1 MKRLLTIVGPTAVG
15 KSELAMSLA
24 QHFPIEIINAD
35 SRQIYRYM
43 SIGTGKPTQTD
54 RELVPHHL
62 IDIVDPDQDFNLA
75 LYLRLAAEKIY
86 SIQQNDKLPV
96 LVGGSGLYVWSI
108 VEGWE
113 IPQVPPDYRLRQELE
128 IIANQKGS
136 QFLHKTLQQVDE
148 IAASKIHPNNTRRIV
163 RALEIYYK
171 TEQLPS
177 KLCRKEQPEFSTLI
191 IGLTVERDE
200 LYRMIHQ
207 RITKMIQQG
216 LVREVERLSQM
227 GYKYS
232 LPSMSSI
239 GYNQIYQ
246 FLKGQLTLPTAV
258 EKIKSET
265 HRLARHQYA
274 WFHLNDKRIQWIDIS
289 QCGVKKKAIK
299 LIESTLF

>member
-15 KSELAMSLA
+15 KSELAMRLA
-24 QHFPIEIINAD
+24 QHFPVEIINAD

-43 SIGTGKPTQTD
+43 SIGTGKPTLTD
-54 RELVPHHL
+54 RQLVPHHL

-75 LYLRLAAEKIY
+75 LYRRLAAEKIC
-86 SIQQNDKLPV
+86 SIQQIGKLPV
-96 LVGGSGLYVWSI
+96 LVGGSGLYVWSM

-113 IPQVPPDYRLRQELE
+113 IPQVPPDYKLRQELE
-128 IIANQKGS
+128 IIAEQKGS
-136 QFLHKTLQQVDE
+136 HFLHKTLQQIDSL
-148 IAASKIHPNNTRRIV
+148 AAIKIHPNNTRRII

-177 KLCRKEQPEFSTLI
+177 KFYRKEQPEFPTLI
-191 IGLTVERDE
+191 IGLTVERNE

-216 LVREVERLSQM
+216 LVREVERLSEM
-227 GYKYS
+227 GYKDS

-246 FLKGQLTLPTAV
+246 FLKGQLTLPSAV
-258 EKIKSET
+258 EKIRNET

-289 QCGVKKKAIK
+289 QCGVKEKAIK
-299 LIESTLF
+299 LIENALL

>member
-1 MKRLLTIVGPTAVG
+1 MKHLLTIVGPTAVG

-24 QHFPIEIINAD
+24 KHFPTEIINAD
-35 SRQIYRYM
+35 SRQVYRYM
-43 SIGTGKPTQTD
+43 SIGTSKPTLVD
-54 RELVPHHL
+54 RQLVPHHL
-62 IDIVDPDQDFNLA
+62 IDIVDPDQGFSLA
-75 LYLRLAAEKIY
+75 LYNRLAAEKIS

-113 IPQVPPDYRLRQELE
+113 IPQVSPDYKLRQELE
-128 IIANQKGS
+128 IIAKQKGS
-136 QFLHKTLQQVDE
+136 HLLHRTLQQVDE
-148 IAASKIHPNNTRRIV
+148 LAASKIHPNNTRRII

-177 KLCRKEQPEFSTLI
+177 KFYQKKQPEFSTLI

-200 LYRMIHQ
+200 LYRMIQQ

-216 LVREVERLSQM
+216 FVQEVERLSQM
-227 GYKYS
+227 GYKDS

-246 FLKGQLTLPTAV
+246 FIEGRLTLPSAV
-258 EKIKSET
+258 EKINTET

-274 WFHLNDKRIQWIDIS
+274 WFHLNDKRIHWIDIS
-289 QCGVKKKAIK
+289 QYDVKEKAKK